1 MLATEAVAS
10 ARARY
15 TAAGRRLDIEV
26 AGKAPIVLVDRQ
38 RLAEALANLLDNALP
53 ALCTGSGPVPSHPVH
68 CVSMA
73 RTSGMTLV
81 PSIWM
86 LRSIVSCTMAR
97 RNWSR
102 GGGVPGVL
110 AGEAV
115 ERVEHGDAVL
125 GGGRGVGADGG
136 EVFRAFH
143 GAHAAGYLLPNL
155 DHADLLLCG
164 VVREADRQVGGE
176 A

>member
-73 RTSGMTLV
+73 RTSGMILV

-97 RNWSR
+97 R
-102 GGGVPGVL
+102 
-110 AGEAV
+110 
-115 ERVEHGDAVL
+115 
-125 GGGRGVGADGG
+125 
-136 EVFRAFH
+136 
-143 GAHAAGYLLPNL
+143 
-155 DHADLLLCG
+155 
-164 VVREADRQVGGE
+164 
-176 A
+176 